1 TDKLT
6 GNFRDIFGDALAL
19 QGNTN
24 EEKIAYSFQHQLKD
38 LGIQEQEWILTK
50 HHDADFAEFFH
61 YKQQINGHDVVFSN
75 LSFRF
80 TANGDLQR
88 IKHKSYGTPGQ
99 ITPSLTKEQAL
110 TFAKE
115 DLPTV
120 NIQKAEIDNDWY
132 WFPVPSANGYELR
145 PSWKFSI
152 EGKGPKLPVLL
163 SGYIDGITGSVLYRI
178 NDVIESIDLTVQ
190 GDVFKTN
197 PLLPKTSEPL
207 KNLKITIGSTN

>member
-1 TDKLT
+1 MRKIWTYLLGCCLPGLAVAQNHHYSDNDFNVSVYENYRNIPTSKSINKMRMKERVNQEFPSWYVFTDKLT

-110 TFAKE
+110 IFAKE

-132 WFPVPSANGYELR
+132 WFPVPSANGYE
-145 PSWKFSI
+145 
-152 EGKGPKLPVLL
+152 
-163 SGYIDGITGSVLYRI
+163 
-178 NDVIESIDLTVQ
+178 
-190 GDVFKTN
+190 
-197 PLLPKTSEPL
+197 
-207 KNLKITIGSTN
+207 